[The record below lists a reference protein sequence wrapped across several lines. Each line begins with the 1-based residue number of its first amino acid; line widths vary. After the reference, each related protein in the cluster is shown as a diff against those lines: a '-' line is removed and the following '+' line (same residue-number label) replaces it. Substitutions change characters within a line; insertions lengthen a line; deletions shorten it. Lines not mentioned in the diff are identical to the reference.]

1 MKDLLD
7 IIFSANKNSEKL
19 QELEVIKGDADGRDI
34 SAALRGEL
42 EKIAAGVSL
51 LIEEN
56 TVHKKEI
63 QQLKAQIAGEKG
75 FDVRD
80 NVYYTPDGDGPFC
93 PFCYE
98 RRRKKIRLRRVD
110 SEDGS
115 VVRHICRV
123 CEGSFS
129 E

>member
-1 MKDLLD
+1 MKDLLN
-7 IIFSANKNSEKL
+7 IIASANKNSEKL

-34 SAALRGEL
+34 SAVLRGEL

-56 TVHKKEI
+56 SVQKKEI
-63 QQLKAQIAGEKG
+63 GQLKAQIAGEKG
-75 FDVRD
+75 FDVRH

-98 RRRKKIRLRRVD
+98 RRRKKIRLRKEA

-115 VVRHICRV
+115 VVCHICRV